1 MAANIDF
8 HLIIHKPLV
17 SEKSTYAMN
26 EQKRYAF
33 QVDPRASKVEI
44 KDAVQKIYKV
54 RVLSVNTVVSKIK
67 ARRIKTGIIKDAP
80 TKKAIVRL
88 HADDLIELF

>member
-1 MAANIDF
+1 MSANIDF
-8 HLIIHKPLV
+8 HQVIKKPLV
-17 SEKSTYAMN
+17 SEKSTWGMN

-33 QVDPRASKVEI
+33 EVDPRASKDEI

-54 RVLSVNTVVSKIK
+54 RVVGVNTVVNKHK
-67 ARRIKTGIIKDAP
+67 KRRIKTGIVQDAA

-88 HADDLIELF
+88 HADDQIDLF